1 MMERIPEAAARLA
14 LRRLIAAYLA
24 IAGSVLLLPGRPSGW
39 PVLLLLHGVG
49 IALLLGAG
57 PARPLTRNM
66 AARWPRLAA
75 GVSDWY
81 ALLLMPF
88 LYLELGALNVA
99 VHGGRYFD
107 GTVMAWEE
115 MLFGSQPSQEWA
127 SALPSPALSEAL
139 HFFYLSYYLIIY
151 LPPLYLWLRGWGG
164 SEGRASLSHSELAS
178 AAGPGSRA
186 AARPFAASASSTS
199 GAPATRR
206 AAAAGSRRG
215 DPGGFLAA
223 HQHMLFT
230 LMLVFLVHYLVFI
243 VFPVQGPR
251 YLFPP
256 PGGELSKGFMYHLA
270 HAILERGSSQGTAFP
285 SSHVGVAFAQ
295 TALVFLLMRKTS
307 PLLIRKAAPLLM
319 RKAAPLLLVSS
330 VGLALGAIYGGF
342 HYGVDVVAG
351 LVLGLL
357 LFVAAPR
364 VARVLGVD
372 LSLRRPSGAR
382 SAGP

>member
-1 MMERIPEAAARLA
+1 MVERIPEATARLA
-14 LRRLIAAYLA
+14 LRRLTAAYLA
-24 IAGSVLLLPGRPSGW
+24 MAGGVLLLPGRPSWW
-39 PVLLLLHGVG
+39 PVLLLLHLGG

-57 PARPLTRNM
+57 PARPLARHM

-81 ALLLMPF
+81 PLLLMPF

-107 GTVMAWEE
+107 GTVMGWEE
-115 MLFGSQPSQEWA
+115 MLFRSQPSQEWA
-127 SALPSPALSEAL
+127 SALPNTALSEAL

-164 SEGRASLSHSELAS
+164 GRA
-178 AAGPGSRA
+178 
-186 AARPFAASASSTS
+186 
-199 GAPATRR
+199 
-206 AAAAGSRRG
+206 
-215 DPGGFLAA
+215 LAA

-230 LMLVFLVHYLVFI
+230 LMLVFLVHYLFFI
-243 VFPVQGPR
+243 FFPVQGPR

-256 PGGELSKGFMYHLA
+256 PGGDLSQGAMYRLV
-270 HAILERGSSQGTAFP
+270 HAILERGSSQGAAFP

-295 TALVFLLMRKTS
+295 TALALLFLRRAAPFLLLAS
-307 PLLIRKAAPLLM
+307 I
-319 RKAAPLLLVSS
+319 
-330 VGLALGAIYGGF
+330 GLGLGAIYGGF
-342 HYGVDVVAG
+342 HYGVDALAG

-364 VARVLGVD
+364 VAGVLG
-372 LSLRRPSGAR
+372 RGRPAPEPSPAA
-382 SAGP
+382 SAHP